1 MKVTERKV
9 GFSTER
15 KKKRYKIQNFH
26 SFSCYLFSNYVLDIG
41 SQSVWTLVHKAVEQW
56 TEHLLIWH
64 SGSQAKGWPRS
75 QWVLEKV
82 LQLMERGSEKVSQKK
97 HWLSRTC
104 WTHCLPRRKGRGG
117 QGHIPKQEAGAK
129 AGRAR

>member
-41 SQSVWTLVHKAVEQW
+41 SQSVWTLVHRAVEQVDRTSSNLAQW
-56 TEHLLIWH
+56 L
-64 SGSQAKGWPRS
+64 PS
-75 QWVLEKV
+75 QW
-82 LQLMERGSEKVSQKK
+82 MAKK
-97 HWLSRTC
+97 PVGT
-104 WTHCLPRRKGRGG
+104 
-117 QGHIPKQEAGAK
+117 
-129 AGRAR
+129 